1 MSPDE
6 RAAAPLNG
14 AVAELVERARAA
26 LARGDTPPGELGQA
40 LLTAGVALVAEQLDG
55 GVPCSPFPR
64 DVEMT
69 PTEVALVT
77 LVMLEAADIDMPQL
91 AMWQA
96 LGMGAPQAPDGGA

>member
-6 RAAAPLNG
+6 PAVTPLNG
-14 AVAELVERARAA
+14 ALAELVERARAA
-26 LARGDTPPGELGQA
+26 LARDDIPHGELGQA
-40 LLTAGVALVAEQLDG
+40 LLTAGVALVAEQLEQ
-55 GVPCSPFPR
+55 GVPCAPFAPY
-64 DVEMT
+64 VEVT

-91 AMWQA
+91 AMWEA

>member
-6 RAAAPLNG
+6 TPPLDG
-14 AVAELVERARAA
+14 AVAELVVRARAA
-26 LARGDTPPGELGQA
+26 LAREDATPAELGQA
-40 LLTAGVALVAEQLDG
+40 LLTAGVALVAEQLDR
-55 GVPCSPFPR
+55 GVPCRPFPP
-64 DVEMT
+64 DVEVT

-96 LGMGAPQAPDGGA
+96 LGMGVTGE

>member
-1 MSPDE
+1 MSQDE
-6 RAAAPLNG
+6 RAAAEAPPLNG

-26 LARGDTPPGELGQA
+26 LTRDDISRSELGQA
-40 LLTAGVALVAEQLDG
+40 LLTAGVGLVAAQLDD
-55 GVPCSPFPR
+55 GVACRPFTP
-64 DVEMT
+64 DVEIT

-96 LGMGAPQAPDGGA
+96 LGMGVPQDG